1 MRTTSAPSPIS
12 WAISTCR
19 STARPSLWP
28 WWSAAWKN
36 TSWRKSPACI
46 TVKPKQIVEIGPF
59 KIEFIHVTH
68 SIVSAVALA
77 ITTPL
82 GVIIHTGDFK
92 VDPTPTDN
100 ELFDLHTLADY
111 GKRGVLLLLS
121 DSTNSD
127 RPGYT
132 ESERAVR
139 PRMEEIFNRAERRVV
154 VSCFSSSIHR
164 IQLVLDLA
172 QECGRRVAVIGRSM
186 VSVTEIAHSLG
197 LLDIPDGILLR
208 PQDAM
213 GVAADKVT
221 FLISGTQGEPMSALS
236 RVAVD
241 NHKHVSVEKGDTVVL
256 SSRIIPGN
264 EKAIFRMIDHMA
276 RRGADVLYGSMN
288 PPLHVSGHAS
298 VEEMKLVLNLVRPRY
313 FMPIHGEFRQL
324 SKHARL
330 AEHLRFAGLEESF
343 IMESG
348 EILEIDH
355 HGARKAGKVPVG
367 HVCIDSGSVDDVV
380 QDMVIR
386 DRRHLSE
393 DGIVLPIIAINRN
406 SGRMESLP
414 EIVSRGFN
422 AGDGVGVHR
431 ESPPVRGQ
439 NSGRLESGGEDRLG
453 RHEGKDPRGP
463 EALHREGDVAASAD
477 HAGDSGSIA
486 ARYLED
492 ASGFRGSAAR
502 LIVPADEAGIAA
514 ALREASA
521 AGVPVT
527 VAGGGTG
534 VTGGGVP
541 LGGWVLSVEKL
552 NRLEIHPGFAIAG
565 AGVPLRDL
573 QAAAQRTGQF
583 YPPDPTENSAF
594 LGGTISTNASGS
606 RSFRFGATRRW
617 VKCLRVVLADGRRL
631 DLRRGDALDFDPGT
645 DSAARCHQEH
655 RRLPLAAGDGLA

>member
-1 MRTTSAPSPIS
+1 MADHKLQVIPLGGLGEFGMNMT
-12 WAISTCR
+12 AIRYADNIIVVDCGMMFPEAELLGVDLVMPDLTFLKENQAQIRAVILTHGHEDHIGAVPYFLSEIDVPVYGTDFTLALVDR
-19 STARPSLWP
+19 RLEEYDLEEEP
-28 WWSAAWKN
+28 
-36 TSWRKSPACI
+36 RFI
-46 TVKPKQIVEIGPF
+46 HVKPKQIVEIGPF

-172 QECGRRVAVIGRSM
+172 QEFGRRVAVVGRSM

-213 GVAADKVT
+213 NLPPDKVA
-221 FLISGTQGEPMSALS
+221 FLVSGTQGEPMSALS

-256 SSRIIPGN
+256 SARIIPGN

-276 RRGADVLYGSMN
+276 RRGADVMYGTMN

-298 VEEMKLVLNLVRPRY
+298 VEEMKLVLNLVRPRF
-313 FMPIHGEFRQL
+313 FMPIHGEYRQL
-324 SKHARL
+324 TKHARL
-330 AEHLRFAGLEESF
+330 ADHLRFAGLEETF
-343 IMESG
+343 VMETG
-348 EILEIDH
+348 DVLEIDH
-355 HGARKAGKVPVG
+355 HGARKAGRVPVG
-367 HVCIDSGSVDDVV
+367 RVCIDSGSIDDVV
-380 QDMVIR
+380 QEVVIR

-393 DGIVLPIIAINRN
+393 DGIVLPIIAINRHT
-406 SGRMESLP
+406 GRIESLP
-414 EIVSRGFN
+414 EIVSRGF
-422 AGDGVGVHR
+422 ARAEDGSTFMQSARQVVAKTLEGSNQEEKTDWGVMKEKIR
-431 ESPPVRGQ
+431 ADLKRFIVKETSRRPLIMPVI
-439 NSGRLESGGEDRLG
+439 LE
-453 RHEGKDPRGP
+453 
-463 EALHREGDVAASAD
+463 V
-477 HAGDSGSIA
+477 
-486 ARYLED
+486 
-492 ASGFRGSAAR
+492 
-502 LIVPADEAGIAA
+502 
-514 ALREASA
+514 
-521 AGVPVT
+521 
-527 VAGGGTG
+527 
-534 VTGGGVP
+534 
-541 LGGWVLSVEKL
+541 
-552 NRLEIHPGFAIAG
+552 
-565 AGVPLRDL
+565 
-573 QAAAQRTGQF
+573 
-583 YPPDPTENSAF
+583 
-594 LGGTISTNASGS
+594 
-606 RSFRFGATRRW
+606 
-617 VKCLRVVLADGRRL
+617 
-631 DLRRGDALDFDPGT
+631 
-645 DSAARCHQEH
+645 
-655 RRLPLAAGDGLA
+655 